1 MDAVGD
7 FRLFAAVKQTS
18 LLVFPMRAETIL
30 AIQTRLLTNWP
41 RATVRGT
48 HTRTHCFSFIIIF
61 QYFGSG
67 IGRRCGVKHDVK
79 NNERLWKANNIT
91 EDGEEILSLNGSHTR
106 IYNIHSAGYDIRS
119 GESTIAI
126 NMWPRM
132 KPRQPISY
140 YYCCTFF
147 PPECRRQW
155 PQKYSKPNK
164 QTSEHVYRQQVWR

>member
-18 LLVFPMRAETIL
+18 LLVFPCRDNTRDTDASIDKL
-30 AIQTRLLTNWP
+30 AKGYSAWH
-41 RATVRGT
+41 T